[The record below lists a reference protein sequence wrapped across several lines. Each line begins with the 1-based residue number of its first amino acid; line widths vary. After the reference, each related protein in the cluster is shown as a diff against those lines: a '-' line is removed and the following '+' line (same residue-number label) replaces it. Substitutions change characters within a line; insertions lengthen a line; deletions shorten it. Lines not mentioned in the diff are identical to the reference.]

1 MANSA
6 KEEWKMRKSSMIR
19 RSIRMSFANIRNNR
33 MRSFLTMLGIIIG
46 VAAVIAL
53 VTTVSAVTSY
63 MIGRFSSMGAGMLE
77 VSVPGT
83 VLKPGLTE
91 NDLNELSAIDNVA
104 SISPSVSVVSQV
116 AADGKVSDKV
126 SVQGKNEQY
135 FLHNEGLVTSGRA
148 LFVSDMQNDVKVCV
162 IDSTCAKTFFPGQNP
177 IGQEIRITGVTYK
190 IVGLCGSSD
199 NLMGTMTISNDDA
212 GTIYIPYRNALTMN
226 GTNAITSVDLYV
238 SDTSMMDET
247 EASIKQLLNNTFNQ
261 NENAFYIFN
270 MESLLSTMN
279 TMVSMMT
286 TMLGGIASIALLVGG
301 IGIMNMMLVTVTE
314 RTKEIG
320 LRKALGAEPGVI
332 QLQFLLESIIL
343 SVTGGVI
350 GIAFGE
356 LLSYIACHLI
366 NTQFILNPG
375 AIALGFFF
383 SLAVGILFGWA
394 PARKASQLNPIDALR
409 SE

>member
-1 MANSA
+1 
-6 KEEWKMRKSSMIR
+6 
-19 RSIRMSFANIRNNR
+19 
-33 MRSFLTMLGIIIG
+33 
-46 VAAVIAL
+46 
-53 VTTVSAVTSY
+53 
-63 MIGRFSSMGAGMLE
+63 MGAGMLE

-226 GTNAITSVDLYV
+226 GTNAITSVDIYV

>member
-6 KEEWKMRKSSMIR
+6 KEVWKMRKSSMIR

-91 NDLNELSAIDNVA
+91 NDLNELAAIDNVA

-116 AADGKVSDKV
+116 AADGKVSEKV

-162 IDSTCAKTFFPGQNP
+162 IDSTCAKTFFAGQNP

-226 GTNAITSVDLYV
+226 GTNAITSVDIYV

-261 NENAFYIFN
+261 NENAFYIIN

>member
-1 MANSA
+1 
-6 KEEWKMRKSSMIR
+6 MIR

-91 NDLNELSAIDNVA
+91 NDLAELSAIDNIA
-104 SISPSVSVVSQV
+104 SISPSVSVVSEV
-116 AADGKVSDKV
+116 ASGGKVSDKV
-126 SVQGKNEQY
+126 SVQGRNEQY
-135 FLHNEGLVTSGRA
+135 FLHNEGLVTSGRP
-148 LFVSDMQNDVKVCV
+148 LLVSDMQNDVKVCV

-177 IGQEIRITGVTYK
+177 VGQNIRITGVLYQ

-199 NLMGTMTISNDDA
+199 NLMGTMTISNNDA

-238 SDTSMMDET
+238 SDTSRMNET
-247 EASIKQLLNNTFNQ
+247 EDSIKQLLNNTFNQ
-261 NENAFYIFN
+261 NKNTFYIFN

-350 GIAFGE
+350 GIAVGE
-356 LLSYIACHLI
+356 LLSYIACQLI
-366 NTQFILNPG
+366 HTKFILNPG

>member
-1 MANSA
+1 
-6 KEEWKMRKSSMIR
+6 MRKSSMIR

-91 NDLNELSAIDNVA
+91 NDLNELAAIDNVD

-116 AADGKVSDKV
+116 AADGKVSEKV

-226 GTNAITSVDLYV
+226 GTNAITSVDIYV

>member
-91 NDLNELSAIDNVA
+91 NDLNELAAIDNVD

-116 AADGKVSDKV
+116 AADGKVSEKV

-226 GTNAITSVDLYV
+226 GTNAITSVDIYV

>member
-6 KEEWKMRKSSMIR
+6 KEVWKMRKSSMIR

-91 NDLNELSAIDNVA
+91 NDLNELAAIDNVA

-116 AADGKVSDKV
+116 AADGKVSEKV

-148 LFVSDMQNDVKVCV
+148 LLVSDMQNDVKVCV